1 MSIVSRACTPFASLN
16 NQLQHLNKELN
27 RCETMSERVIVR
39 EDIRLIKEELRSLE
53 SNSKQQLQQ
62 ITQNGS
68 MNQIKRNPPGNP
80 IRIHYRLRDRAKPAL
95 CRKYRSEVRARQWL
109 SELNSKPHYVLERVE
124 GMKL

>member
-39 EDIRLIKEELRSLE
+39 EDIRLIKEELRSLAMR
-53 SNSKQQLQQ
+53 NSKQQLQQ

-68 MNQIKRNPPGNP
+68 MNQIKRNPPGC